1 MVYLG
6 IPNWKAGLLALTIGT
21 CNSNKPISGQLI
33 SKRGTA
39 KFFKWKETLLW
50 LIENSVRPKM
60 FPNIQEVA
68 WRILIL
74 VWEWNGFRSSIIKHF
89 NACTRVR
96 PSFKIVKSECFERQL
111 KMGPFP
117 EFIVDWKIPLEIPF
131 FFFFSF
137 SRLQRKRIWRDLNF
151 KGLNWKRQFNNV
163 KPNQPFEAKTVS
175 KKGR

>member
-1 MVYLG
+1 MKRNTIVANKELC
-6 IPNWKAGLLALTIGT
+6 LT
-21 CNSNKPISGQLI
+21 SNVSNY
-33 SKRGTA
+33 SRGCL
-39 KFFKWKETLLW
+39 K
-50 LIENSVRPKM
+50 
-60 FPNIQEVA
+60 
-68 WRILIL
+68 IL